1 MKCNAPKAS
10 FNLQWRH
17 KTYSQGNKKELRFKL
32 EVQRLI
38 DKREDVRCA
47 VLHLLINS
55 YLSERYETLYTSYT
69 RTKVSNIRA

>member
-32 EVQRLI
+32 EVQRLY
-38 DKREDVRCA
+38 RQERRCKMCGVA
-47 VLHLLINS
+47 LAHQLLPI
-55 YLSERYETLYTSYT
+55 RTL
-69 RTKVSNIRA
+69 